1 MTEKLFG
8 TDGIRGAAGEFPL
21 DAQTVETIGASF
33 ARQMNEKL
41 GRAARF
47 VVGRDT
53 RESGIWLEQAFCK
66 GAAAQGAHCESAQI
80 ITTPG
85 VAFLTGKFGFD
96 AGVVVSASHNPFG
109 DNGIKIFT
117 PSGKK
122 IEEAVEM
129 EIERD
134 VFESSKFKV
143 QSSKSALR
151 DRNFKSHANF
161 ETPDSRFE
169 VDASSA
175 AAMQNGYLDYLSN
188 AFKTLRLDNLKLVL
202 DCANGAA
209 CALAPK
215 LFERLGASIFAIN
228 DAPDGRNINENCGSL
243 HLENLREKVLAEQA
257 DFGAAFDGDADR
269 ALFVDEKGN
278 LVDGDATLWVMARHL
293 KAQGKLNGSTVV
305 STVMSN
311 VGLEIA
317 LASENIRLV
326 RAAVGDKYVLQELLK
341 TGASV
346 GGEQSGHIIFPAR
359 SLVGDGLMTT
369 LSLLAAARANA
380 KSLSELTSG
389 FTPLP
394 QILVNVRVGK
404 KTPFE
409 TVPQITDA
417 ARAVE
422 NRLGANGR
430 LLLRYSGTENLAR
443 VMIEGE
449 NQAEIERLANNLA
462 AIIKTSLS

>member
-21 DAQTVETIGASF
+21 DAPTVETIGASF

-41 GRAARF
+41 GRAARL

-53 RESGIWLEQAFCK
+53 RESGARIERAFCK
-66 GAAAQGAHCESAQI
+66 GASANEAHCESAEI

-85 VAFLTGKFGFD
+85 VAYLTEKFAFD
-96 AGVVVSASHNPFG
+96 AGIVVSASHNPFG

-117 PSGKK
+117 PSGRK
-122 IEEAVEM
+122 IDEAIER

-134 VFESSKFKV
+134 VFESSKFNV
-143 QSSKSALR
+143 QSSKSDVQDAE
-151 DRNFKSHANF
+151 FAAPESSFA
-161 ETPDSRFE
+161 
-169 VDASSA
+169 VDASNASA
-175 AAMQNGYLDYLSN
+175 MRNDYLDYL
-188 AFKTLRLDNLKLVL
+188 AGEFKSLRLDNLKLVL

-215 LFERLGASIFAIN
+215 LFERFGANVLAIN

-243 HLENLREKVLAEQA
+243 HLENLREKVLAESA

-278 LVDGDATLWVMARHL
+278 LIDGDATLWIMARHL
-293 KAQGKLNGSTVV
+293 QAQGKLNDSTVV
-305 STVMSN
+305 ATVMSN
-311 VGLEIA
+311 IGLEIA

-369 LSLLAAARANA
+369 LALLEAARANE
-380 KSLSELTSG
+380 KSLSELTHG

-409 TVPQITDA
+409 SVPQITGA
-417 ARAVE
+417 ASAVE
-422 NRLGANGR
+422 NKLGANGR

-449 NQAEIERLANNLA
+449 NQAEIERLANDLA
-462 AIIKTSLS
+462 AVIKTSLS

>member
-21 DAQTVETIGASF
+21 DAQTVETIGASL

-41 GRAARF
+41 GRAPRLI
-47 VVGRDT
+47 VGRDT
-53 RESGIWLEQAFCK
+53 RESGAWLEQAFCT
-66 GAAAQGAHCESAQI
+66 GASAQSAHCESAQV

-85 VAFLTGKFGFD
+85 VAFLTEKFDFD
-96 AGVVVSASHNPFG
+96 AGIVVSASHNPFA
-109 DNGIKIFT
+109 DNGIKIFM

-122 IEEAVEM
+122 IDETIERK
-129 EIERD
+129 IERD
-134 VFESSKFKV
+134 VFESSKSDV
-143 QSSKSALR
+143 QSTKLNVQDLDFAPS
-151 DRNFKSHANF
+151 
-161 ETPDSRFE
+161 ESRFE
-169 VDASSA
+169 VDASNA
-175 AAMQNGYLDYLSN
+175 AAMQEDYLDYLAN
-188 AFKTLRLDNLKLVL
+188 EFKTLRLDNLKLVL

-215 LFERLGASIFAIN
+215 LFERFGASVVAIN

-243 HLENLREKVLAEQA
+243 HLENLRERVLAERA

-278 LVDGDATLWVMARHL
+278 LVDGDATLWIMARHL
-293 KAQGKLNGSTVV
+293 QSQGKLNGSTVV
-305 STVMSN
+305 ATVMSN
-311 VGLEIA
+311 IGLEIA

-359 SLVGDGLMTT
+359 TLVGDGLMTT
-369 LSLLAAARANA
+369 LSLLEAARANS
-380 KSLSELTSG
+380 KSLSELTNG

-409 TVPQITDA
+409 SVPQITDA

-422 NRLGANGR
+422 NSLGANGR

-449 NQAEIERLANNLA
+449 NQAEIERLANGLA